1 MEWQTRMDEYE
12 WNGEVECEWSV
23 SGMWVGSL
31 EEWGCIV
38 DRDLWMLVEF
48 GQRLHFRLTRF

>member
-1 MEWQTRMDEYE
+1 MDEYE